1 MQADVIGTGC
11 AFPLRV
17 QPNGRLAMISGT
29 ALLEQAMCVILAT
42 YPGERPMRPEF
53 GSRLRDFVFEPVT
66 GQTRRAVAVEVRAA
80 LERWETRAEI
90 DDVTVTEDP
99 TGGAG
104 LLHIEVRYRV
114 RDTDEPGVLGLN
126 LQTLPGDRELTGT
139 GVLG

>member
-17 QPNGRLAMISGT
+17 QPHGGLAMVGGT

-53 GSRLRDFVFEPVT
+53 GSRLRDFVFEPTT
-66 GQTRRAVAVEVRAA
+66 GQTRRAVAVEVRTA

-90 DDVTVTEDP
+90 DEVTVTDDP
-99 TGGAG
+99 SGGDG

-114 RDTDEPGVLGLN
+114 RGTDDPHSLHLD
-126 LQTLPGDRELTGT
+126 LRTLPGDGAPAGT
-139 GVLG
+139 EVLG

>member
-17 QPNGRLAMISGT
+17 QPNGRLATISGT

-42 YPGERPMRPEF
+42 YPGERAMRPEF

-66 GQTRRAVAVEVRAA
+66 GQTRRAVATEVRAA
-80 LERWETRAEI
+80 LERWEPRAEI
-90 DDVTVTEDP
+90 DDVAVTEDP
-99 TGGAG
+99 TGGEG
-104 LLHIEVRYRV
+104 LLHIEVHYRV
-114 RDTDEPGVLGLN
+114 RGTDDPRTLQLD
-126 LQTLPGDRELTGT
+126 LQTLPGDRALTGT